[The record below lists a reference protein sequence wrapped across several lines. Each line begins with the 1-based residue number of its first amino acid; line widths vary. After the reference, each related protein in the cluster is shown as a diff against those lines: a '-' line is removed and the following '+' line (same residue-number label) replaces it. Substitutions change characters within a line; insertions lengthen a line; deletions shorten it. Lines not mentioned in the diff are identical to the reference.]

1 MLQIETGATVF
12 STARPSMPATYLGML
27 CDENSKPLAA
37 RVVFSADGEHY
48 VGAASLFATQREARD
63 EMERIRAADLDAIT
77 SATPTPSA
85 PVARRQQK
93 ARRMM

>member
-37 RVVFSADGEHY
+37 RVVFSADGEYY
-48 VGAASLFATQREARD
+48 VGAASLFATQKEARD

-77 SATPTPSA
+77 SATPTPST
-85 PVARRQQK
+85 PVARRQQRK
-93 ARRMM
+93 LAA